1 MKVMFAKFQGK
12 RIERN
17 QVISSALL
25 FNTLSWYSLGQSIV
39 TKIRD
44 SFGEGGQ
51 ESLVLGLIFAVFLIV
66 SAIFSSAFLIKSRRK
81 YLFFAWV
88 IFGILT
94 SISSVISVS
103 SSLFVNI
110 IIISL
115 LGISTGIGLPS
126 CLSYFAESISLENR
140 GKAGGIIFFVTFFSA
155 AIALV
160 LISDLDFL
168 YGTAILAIWR
178 GWILPL
184 LFFVSEK
191 RLPLDKTS
199 QVTPSLISILRN
211 RNFVLYFI
219 AWLMFAFVNSFES
232 VVVDHTIG
240 EYRFF
245 IKIVEPAVASFS
257 ALTAGILSDWV
268 GRKRVLIFGFVSLG
282 MAYAVIGLLTQS
294 WVSWLFYFVMDG
306 IAIGSLW
313 VLFVIV
319 LWGDLSRNGS
329 EKFYA
334 IGGAPFFLTELF
346 YLVLAP
352 YLSLIP
358 ESSAFSLA
366 AFFLFLA
373 VLPLLYAHETLPE
386 KKIKEREL
394 KLYIE
399 KAKKA
404 KEKYT

>member
-1 MKVMFAKFQGK
+1 MFAKFQGK

>member
-1 MKVMFAKFQGK
+1 
-12 RIERN
+12 
-17 QVISSALL
+17 
-25 FNTLSWYSLGQSIV
+25 V

-66 SAIFSSAFLIKSRRK
+66 SAIFSSVFLIKSRRK
-81 YLFFAWV
+81 PLFSVWV

-94 SISSVISVS
+94 SISSAISVG

-110 IIISL
+110 VIISL
-115 LGISTGIGLPS
+115 LGVSTGIGLPS
-126 CLSYFAESISLENR
+126 CLSYFAESISRENR

-168 YGTAILAIWR
+168 YGATILAIWR
-178 GWILPL
+178 GWTLPL

-191 RLPLDKTS
+191 RLPSDKTS
-199 QVTPSLISILRN
+199 QMTPSLISILRD

-219 AWLMFAFVNSFES
+219 AWLMFAFVNSFEC
-232 VVVDHTIG
+232 VVVGHTIG

-257 ALTAGILSDWV
+257 ALAAGVLSDWV

-282 MAYAVIGLLTQS
+282 MAYAIIGLLAQS
-294 WVSWLFYFVMDG
+294 WFSWLFYFVMDG

-346 YLVLAP
+346 SLVLAP
-352 YLSLIP
+352 YLSVIP

-373 VLPLLYAHETLPE
+373 VLPLLYARETLPE

-399 KAKKA
+399 KAKKV
-404 KEKYT
+404 KEKYA

>member
-1 MKVMFAKFQGK
+1 
-12 RIERN
+12 
-17 QVISSALL
+17 
-25 FNTLSWYSLGQSIV
+25 
-39 TKIRD
+39 
-44 SFGEGGQ
+44 
-51 ESLVLGLIFAVFLIV
+51 VLGLIYAVFLIV
-66 SAIFSSAFLIKSRRK
+66 SAIFSSVFLIKSRRK
-81 YLFFAWV
+81 HLFSAWV
-88 IFGILT
+88 VFGILT
-94 SISSVISVS
+94 SISSAISVG

-110 IIISL
+110 AIISL
-115 LGISTGIGLPS
+115 LGVSTGIGLPS
-126 CLSYFAESISLENR
+126 CLSYFAESISHENR
-140 GKAGGIIFFVTFFSA
+140 GKAGGAIFFVTFLSA
-155 AIALV
+155 AVALMFI
-160 LISDLDFL
+160 LNLDFL
-168 YGTAILAIWR
+168 YGAAILAFWR
-178 GWILPL
+178 VWALPL

-191 RLPLDKTS
+191 SIPSDEIN
-199 QVTPSLISILRN
+199 QVAPSLISVLRD
-211 RNFVLYFI
+211 RNFILYFV

-232 VVVDHTIG
+232 VVVDRTIG

-245 IKIVEPAVASFS
+245 IKIVEPAVAGFS
-257 ALTAGILSDWV
+257 ALAAGVLSDWV

-282 MAYAVIGLLTQS
+282 MAYAIIGLLAQS
-294 WVSWLFYFVMDG
+294 WFSWLFYFVMDG

-319 LWGDLSRNGS
+319 LWGDLSQNGS

-334 IGGAPFFLTELF
+334 VGGAPFFLTELF
-346 YLVLAP
+346 SLLLAP

-373 VLPLLYAHETLPE
+373 VLPLLYARETLPE

>member
-1 MKVMFAKFQGK
+1 MFAKFQGK

-17 QVISSALL
+17 QVISFALL
-25 FNTLSWYSLGQSIV
+25 FNTLSWYILGQSIV
-39 TKIRD
+39 TKIRY

-51 ESLVLGLIFAVFLIV
+51 ESLVLGLIYAVFLIV
-66 SAIFSSAFLIKSRRK
+66 SAIFSSVFLAKSCRK
-81 YLFFAWV
+81 YLFSAWV
-88 IFGILT
+88 IFGVLT
-94 SISSVISVS
+94 SIGSAISVG

-110 IIISL
+110 VIISL

-126 CLSYFAESISLENR
+126 CLSYFAESISHENR

-155 AIALV
+155 AVAMMF
-160 LISDLDFL
+160 ISTLDFL
-168 YGTAILAIWR
+168 YGAAILAIWR
-178 GWILPL
+178 VWTLPL
-184 LFFVSEK
+184 LFFISEK
-191 RLPLDKTS
+191 SLPSDKINQT
-199 QVTPSLISILRN
+199 TPSLISILHDRA
-211 RNFVLYFI
+211 FVLYFI
-219 AWLMFAFVNSFES
+219 AWLMFAFVNSFEG
-232 VVVDHTIG
+232 VVVNRMIG

-245 IKIVEPAVASFS
+245 IKIVEPTVASFS

-282 MAYAVIGLLTQS
+282 MAYAIVGLLSQS
-294 WVSWLFYFVMDG
+294 WISWLFYFVMDG

-319 LWGDLSRNGS
+319 LWGDLSRNSS
-329 EKFYA
+329 EKSYA

-373 VLPLLYAHETLPE
+373 VLPLLYAPETLPE

-399 KAKKA
+399 KAKKV

>member
-1 MKVMFAKFQGK
+1 MFAKFQGK

-17 QVISSALL
+17 QVISSTLL
-25 FNTLSWYSLGQSIV
+25 FNTLSWYILGQSIV
-39 TKIRD
+39 TKMRD
-44 SFGEGGQ
+44 AFGEGGQ
-51 ESLVLGLIFAVFLIV
+51 ESLVLGLIYAVFLIV

-81 YLFFAWV
+81 HLFSAWV

-94 SISSVISVS
+94 SISSAISVD

-110 IIISL
+110 VIISL
-115 LGISTGIGLPS
+115 LGVSTGIGLPS
-126 CLSYFAESISLENR
+126 CLSYFAESISHENR

-155 AIALV
+155 AVALV
-160 LISDLDFL
+160 LILNLDFL
-168 YGTAILAIWR
+168 IGAAILAFWR
-178 GWILPL
+178 VWALPL

-191 RLPLDKTS
+191 SLPSDKTS
-199 QVTPSLISILRN
+199 QIIPSLISILRD
-211 RNFVLYFI
+211 RNFVLYFV
-219 AWLMFAFVNSFES
+219 AWLMFAFVNSFEG
-232 VVVDHTIG
+232 VVVDRTIG

-257 ALTAGILSDWV
+257 ALAAGILSDWV

-282 MAYAVIGLLTQS
+282 MAYAVIGLLAQS

-319 LWGDLSRNGS
+319 LWGDLSRDGS

-346 YLVLAP
+346 SLVLAP

-373 VLPLLYAHETLPE
+373 VLPLLYARETLPE

-399 KAKKA
+399 KAKKV